1 MHLHTDRAS
10 PHDPWRSAE
19 HTADSACVVATLRT
33 YSQLHGECK
42 GAYAAAAAPPL
53 QVCEATPDKTPRCPF
68 CRRVVDAVVP
78 AAVKPPLLVGGGAV
92 APVPNRAPLLSG
104 LDDIC
109 NAAIAAQS

>member
-1 MHLHTDRAS
+1 MQTPL
-10 PHDPWRSAE
+10 
-19 HTADSACVVATLRT
+19 L
-33 YSQLHGECK
+33 YFL
-42 GAYAAAAAPPL
+42 L

-68 CRRVVDAVVP
+68 CRRVVDGVVP
-78 AAVKPPLLVGGGAV
+78 AAAKPALLAGGGGTQ